1 MNIQIVG
8 GVLLSCLSFSIL
20 AKAPNPLC
28 AGVTGANFTSGNGT
42 VASPYL
48 VCNQAQLAQIGS
60 NATYL
65 SQNFILGADLDFHG
79 LSFAMIGSASNP
91 FQGTFSGNGY
101 TLSSINLPMG
111 GSYVS
116 IFPHT
121 RNATVQNLLI
131 NGVTISGF
139 VGSPIGGLVGLAE
152 SSTITGIRIQNLNMN
167 APDHSGGLVG
177 DSENSTISK
186 SSVQGVMN
194 QNFGTDSSGGIIGIA
209 MNSQVSTCASHVKL
223 LQVNN
228 TAYGVSAIGGLIGTA
243 VQSNITN
250 CYADSTID
258 YSSVTDFNAFQLAHG
273 FGGLLGSGLNN
284 AVVNGFYS
292 GKMIL
297 PHAERVGGA
306 GGGDVG
312 STTATN
318 VFWDIVVSGVA
329 QSSFGLA
336 ETTCLMKQKS
346 FWLAQ
351 GFDPTIWLLV
361 DGAYPKLNSES

>member
-139 VGSPIGGLVGLAE
+139 VGSPIGGLV
-152 SSTITGIRIQNLNMN
+152 
-167 APDHSGGLVG
+167 
-177 DSENSTISK
+177 
-186 SSVQGVMN
+186 
-194 QNFGTDSSGGIIGIA
+194 GIIGIA